1 MERDSKMV
9 NYMEN
14 AMNRNG
20 RRVMIVVI
28 IVFIVIILFLKM
40 KYGTYGGYDFNRFFN
55 QTKQEVLQ
63 KNGKPK
69 SRDVLDETCE
79 DINFDGIEYTF
90 GAKYPYSARITDP
103 NIRFGILKIGV
114 GSPRWEVMLAYGLK
128 APLENDEKNQYNV
141 QNGIYATTFY
151 FDENNCVYKI
161 ACEVGVYTF

>member
-1 MERDSKMV
+1 MV

-14 AMNRNG
+14 AMNRKG
-20 RRVMIVVI
+20 KKVMVVIGIIVVI
-28 IVFIVIILFLKM
+28 LLILFFEM
-40 KYGTYGGYDFNRFFN
+40 KYGTYGRYDFQRFFN
-55 QTKQEVLQ
+55 QTKQGVLEE
-63 KNGKPK
+63 NGKPN
-69 SRDVLDETCE
+69 SREPLASNGEE
-79 DINFDGIEYTF
+79 IKFDGVDYTF
-90 GAKYPYSARITDP
+90 GPKYPDSARIIDP

-161 ACEVGVYTF
+161 ACGVGVYTF

>member
-1 MERDSKMV
+1 MV

-20 RRVMIVVI
+20 RRVMIVVIIVVI

-63 KNGKPK
+63 KNGKPN

-141 QNGIYATTFY
+141 QNGM
-151 FDENNCVYKI
+151 
-161 ACEVGVYTF
+161 